1 MASRYKIATMI
12 LLSISGACS
21 RSGKTAAAVS
31 LLRALPRG
39 RAAAVKFTTTEDVFE
54 RCPRGTPCVVC
65 DIDVPFR
72 IVDDP
77 ALLDEP
83 GTDTARLREAGA
95 SRVVWAIARQ
105 SAVAS
110 AWAAVQGRLAGADVV
125 IMEGSTIVS
134 VARPDLQVFVA
145 HPWLSPERWKTTSAS
160 CVARADLVVVNRP
173 GADAREPSPEVLDGL
188 RRLGGPEPVIAD
200 VTRPPLEWA
209 PRLLRTLAR
218 VAAPVPELRA

>member
-1 MASRYKIATMI
+1 LI

-31 LLRALPRG
+31 LLRALPAG

-72 IVDDP
+72 IVEDAAVLDD
-77 ALLDEP
+77 A

-95 SRVVWAIARQ
+95 SPVVWAIARE
-105 SAVAS
+105 SSVAS
-110 AWAAVQGRLAGADVV
+110 AWAAVQRRLSGADVV

-134 VARPDLQVFVA
+134 VARPDLPVFVA
-145 HPWLSPERWKTTSAS
+145 HPWLSPDRWKGTSAA
-160 CVARADLVVVNRP
+160 CVARADVVIVNRP
-173 GADAREPSPEVLDGL
+173 GSDARPPSPEVLDAL
-188 RRLGGPEPVIAD
+188 RRLGGPEPIVAD
-200 VTRPPLEWA
+200 VTRPPSEWA
-209 PRLLRTLAR
+209 PKLTRALVRAGER
-218 VAAPVPELRA
+218 VAAVRA

>member
-1 MASRYKIATMI
+1 LI

-31 LLRALPRG
+31 LLRALPAG

-65 DIDVPFR
+65 DIDVPYR

-77 ALLDEP
+77 VVLEEA

-95 SRVVWAIARQ
+95 SRVVWAIAR
-105 SAVAS
+105 AS
-110 AWAAVQGRLAGADVV
+110 SVVPAWAAVQRRLAGADVV
-125 IMEGSTIVS
+125 IMEGSTIVT

-145 HPWLSPERWKTTSAS
+145 HPWLSPDRWKVTSAA

-173 GADAREPSPEVLDGL
+173 GPETRPPSPEVLDAL
-188 RRLGGPEPVIAD
+188 RQLGGPEPIVAD
-200 VTRPPLEWA
+200 VSRPPSEWA
-209 PRLLRTLAR
+209 PKLAR
-218 VAAPVPELRA
+218 AVARAAAEEVRA

>member
-1 MASRYKIATMI
+1 LI
-12 LLSISGACS
+12 LISISGACS

-31 LLRALPRG
+31 LLRALPAG

-77 ALLDEP
+77 AILGEA
-83 GTDTARLREAGA
+83 GTDTARLTEAGA
-95 SRVVWAIARQ
+95 ARVVWAIARE
-105 SAVAS
+105 SSVAP
-110 AWAAVQGRLAGADVV
+110 AWAAVLQRLAGAEVV

-145 HPWLSPERWKTTSAS
+145 HPWLSPERWKVTSAT
-160 CVARADLVVVNRP
+160 CVARADLVIVNRP
-173 GADAREPSPEVLDGL
+173 GSDARPPSPEVLDAL
-188 RRLGGPEPVIAD
+188 RRLGGPEPIVAD
-200 VTRPPLEWA
+200 VTRPPSEWA
-209 PRLLRTLAR
+209 PKLAR
-218 VAAPVPELRA
+218 ALARAAEEVRA